1 MNNMTAIFGWLGI
14 FATTAGAS
22 VMHPA
27 FGLFVLGLWSLGM
40 AWAAMK
46 AKADNEKTEKEGK

>member
-1 MNNMTAIFGWLGI
+1 MTAIFGWLGI

-40 AWAAMK
+40 AWAATK
-46 AKADNEKTEKEGK
+46 AKADKEKTESEGK